1 MAMVRLSAVK
11 SAVNASAIPESDKAE
26 ILEEVKNTAAP
37 IPDTW
42 VYRIVVIALGLAIFV
57 PLIGPLV
64 APDQDDV
71 IQVLLPI
78 ATGALGALAGLLAP
92 SPAGNN

>member
-1 MAMVRLSAVK
+1 MPMVRLSAVR
-11 SAVNASAIPESDKAE
+11 SALDASGIAEPEKAGVLQAVE
-26 ILEEVKNTAAP
+26 SAAAP
-37 IPDTW
+37 LPDTW

-57 PLIGPLV
+57 PLIGPMV
-64 APDQDDV
+64 APGQADV

-92 SPAGNN
+92 SPAANG

>member
-11 SAVNASAIPESDKAE
+11 SALNSSAIPESDKSE
-26 ILEEVKNTAAP
+26 ILEEVRNAAP

-42 VYRIVVIALGLAIFV
+42 VYRIVVIALGLAIFA

-64 APDQDDV
+64 APKQDDV

-78 ATGALGALAGLLAP
+78 ATGALGVLAGLLAP
-92 SPAGNN
+92 SPAGNG

>member
-11 SAVNASAIPESDKAE
+11 SAINASGIADAE
-26 ILEEVKNTAAP
+26 KTDILEEVKSAAAP
-37 IPDTW
+37 LPDTW

-64 APDQDDV
+64 STQADV

-92 SPAGNN
+92 SPAGNG